1 MWLPSNY
8 KRLRINGVIVN
19 KRYGVIGL
27 MLAIWLLGFG
37 AYGVYQL
44 HSQLHAPTPLIVS
57 YERGQPLARFFTK
70 LEDHGVL
77 ADSRF
82 VMLVAKLSGKARRA
96 KAGDYELTSDM
107 DSLDVLNL
115 LVSGQTVKYKI
126 TLVEGFNIKET
137 LRRIAS
143 HEKLIQDLPPR
154 VDEIMPFLG
163 LSGHPEGRFFPD
175 TYLFD
180 RNTRASEI
188 LVRAQVRLEKVLA
201 EQWQK
206 KEEGLPYKTAYE
218 ALIMASI
225 VEKET
230 AAPEEREMI
239 SGVFARRLEKGM
251 RLQTDPTVIYGLGNR
266 YKGNIRRKHLRE
278 KTAYNTYRIK
288 GLPPTPIAMV
298 GKEAI
303 YAALHPA
310 EGLSL
315 YFVAK
320 GNGRHYFSST
330 LAEHNKAVREY
341 QINKRKDSSQYK
353 STPDKK

>member
-1 MWLPSNY
+1 M
-8 KRLRINGVIVN
+8 N

-27 MLAIWLLGFG
+27 MLVIWLISFG
-37 AYGVYQL
+37 AYGIYHL
-44 HSQLHAPTPLIVS
+44 NTSLNTEAPLVKTF
-57 YERGQPLARFFTK
+57 ERGAPLTRFFTK
-70 LEDHGVL
+70 LEDDGVL
-77 ADSRF
+77 EDSRF
-82 VMLVAKLSGKARRA
+82 IMLVAKISGKARNA

-107 DSLDVLNL
+107 SSLDVLNM
-115 LVSGQTVKYKI
+115 LVSGKTVKYKI

-143 HEKLIQDLPPR
+143 HDKLIQDIPSDVNEL
-154 VDEIMPFLG
+154 MPFLG
-163 LSGHPEGRFFPD
+163 LTGHPEGRFFPD

-188 LVRAQVRLEKVLA
+188 LVRAQLRLEKVLA

-206 KEEGLPYKTAYE
+206 KEEDLPYKNSYE

-230 AAPEEREMI
+230 AAPDEREKI
-239 SGVFARRLEKGM
+239 AGVFVRRLEKRM
-251 RLQTDPTVIYGLGNR
+251 RLETDPTVIYGLGDR

-303 YAALHPA
+303 YAALHPE
-310 EGLSL
+310 EGDELF
-315 YFVAK
+315 FVAK
-320 GNGRHYFSST
+320 GDGRHYFSST

-341 QINKRKDSSQYK
+341 QINKRKDSAQYR